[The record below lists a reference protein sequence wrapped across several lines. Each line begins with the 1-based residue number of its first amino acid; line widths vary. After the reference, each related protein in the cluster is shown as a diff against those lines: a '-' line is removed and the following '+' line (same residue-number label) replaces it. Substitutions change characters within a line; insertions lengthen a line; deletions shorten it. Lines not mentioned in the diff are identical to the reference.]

1 MQVKRTL
8 EQHIAVF
15 GESGSG
21 KTVLLSSF
29 YGPSQEPGFQEQ
41 NLFALSADRFGQ
53 GTQLHQNYLGMRDS
67 RRVPSA
73 NKFKS
78 TTYEFSV
85 RPKRAG
91 DKRNPKVDPFD
102 SLRLVWH
109 DYPGEWFEQDVEGE
123 EAQRRVDTFR
133 ALLTSDVAL
142 LLVDAQRLVDNAGE
156 EERYLKS
163 LFANFRNGITL
174 LKDDILPDGQPLLD
188 FPRIW
193 MLGLSKS
200 DLIPELDVFAFRDLV
215 IGKAGDDLN
224 MLRETIAT
232 MVQSSDALSVGED
245 FVLLSSAK
253 FTPEK
258 IELTE
263 RVGLDLILPIA
274 AMLPLERH
282 AHWAASKQFLVSD
295 KVVDNLLSGAAAI
308 AGLLIGRRVNLP
320 GRIGVAVD
328 FLASR
333 LTKEHLNL
341 AARLAGEKLKE
352 LNAAA
357 IARRDYL
364 AAILTRFRMNLE
376 RGERDR
382 VLLRSER

>member
-1 MQVKRTL
+1 MQVSRAL

-29 YGPSQEPGFQEQ
+29 YGPSQEPGFQEK
-41 NLFALSADRFGQ
+41 NLFALTADSFGQ
-53 GTQLHQNYLGMRDS
+53 STQLYKNYLGMRDS
-67 RRVPSA
+67 RRVPEP
-73 NKFKS
+73 NKFS
-78 TTYEFSV
+78 SASYSFSV
-85 RPKRAG
+85 KPKISDG
-91 DKRNPKVDPFD
+91 QHNPRTAPFD

-109 DYPGEWFEQDVEGE
+109 DYPGEWFEQDLDGE

-142 LLVDAQRLVDNAGE
+142 LLVDAQRLLDNAGE

-163 LFANFRNGITL
+163 LFANFRNGIAL
-174 LKDDILPDGQPLLD
+174 LKDDILDGGQPLVE

-193 MLGLSKS
+193 MLALSKA
-200 DLIPELDVFAFRDLV
+200 DLVPDLDVFKFRDLV
-215 IGKAGDDLN
+215 IGKAGDDLH
-224 MLRETIAT
+224 MLRETIAG

-263 RVGLDLILPIA
+263 RIGLDLILPIA
-274 AMLPLERH
+274 ATLPLERH
-282 AHWAASKQFLVSD
+282 ARWVAAKQLPISD
-295 KVVDNLLSGAAAI
+295 KVVENLVGGLAAL
-308 AGLLIGRRVNLP
+308 AGLLLTRKFNLP
-320 GRIGVAVD
+320 GPFGVAVG
-328 FLASR
+328 FVTSK
-333 LTKEHLNL
+333 LTKEQID
-341 AARLAGEKLKE
+341 AAAKLAGEKLKE

-357 IARRDYL
+357 IVRRDYL
-364 AAILTRFRMNLE
+364 AAIVTRFRMNLE
-376 RGERDR
+376 RGEGDR